1 MKKIITGAFIV
12 ALAGVVLLS
21 CDSDDPTIGHT
32 AGQEVAGEWWVTYT
46 LDGADAGGGY
56 SEIITS
62 NTAANVNTEMLI
74 SDIVTATAA
83 TGNFWTYKIK
93 AQVDPSDK
101 KFSANEVTST
111 GTVRGD
117 LYDIK
122 VKISEGQ
129 IFPGVGKSKTGVK
142 TDSIY
147 FKIQFE
153 DDADDE
159 GDPAPYLHTFVVSG
173 HKRTGF
179 TEDDF

>member
-1 MKKIITGAFIV
+1 MKKIITGAFLV
-12 ALAGVVLLS
+12 AFASLVLLS
-21 CDSDDPTIGHT
+21 CDSDDPTIGRT
-32 AGQEVAGEWWVTYT
+32 AGQEIAGEWWVTYSI
-46 LDGADAGGGY
+46 DGADVGGGY

-93 AQVDPSDK
+93 AQLDPTDK
-101 KFSANEVTST
+101 KFSADEVTST
-111 GTVRGD
+111 GAVRGTP
-117 LYDIK
+117 YDIK
-122 VKISEGQ
+122 VNIAEGQ
-129 IFPGVGKSKTGVK
+129 IFLNEGKSKTGVV

-153 DDADDE
+153 DDEDDD
-159 GDPAPYLHTFVVSG
+159 GNAAPYLHTFVVSG